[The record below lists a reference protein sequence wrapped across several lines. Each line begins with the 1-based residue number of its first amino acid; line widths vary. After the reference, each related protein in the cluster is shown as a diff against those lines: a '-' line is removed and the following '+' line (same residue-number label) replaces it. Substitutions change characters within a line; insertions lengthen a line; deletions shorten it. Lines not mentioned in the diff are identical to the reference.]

1 MSIDDLNLI
10 LDAIGKFLTLLIDKL
25 GVAQTIILLVVVYL
39 LMVLRRLYLDYRKDK
54 DSDRAIKAMEMS
66 VQRSAQEAREWR
78 ILFMKEKAGWSLEEA
93 ERMVM
98 SVDFEDPASARKALE
113 KKGGK
118 QPEKTGRRRRK

>member
-1 MSIDDLNLI
+1 MSFDDLNLI

-25 GVAQTIILLVVVYL
+25 GVGQTIALLVVVYL
-39 LMVLRRLYLDYRKDK
+39 LLVVRRLYLDYRKDK
-54 DSDRAIKAMEMS
+54 DSDRAIKAMETS

-98 SVDFEDPASARKALE
+98 SVDFEDPASARNALE

-118 QPEKTGRRRRK
+118 RSEKTGRRRRK